1 MSFTSY
7 DVTTDRGKTRLL
19 VSDTST
25 TSYTWEDAEVDAA
38 LTLASDNV
46 FDAAAILLDS
56 ARASFKK
63 LISVRLFGEVSVSI
77 ADQSRA
83 LADLADH
90 YREIA
95 RCDAGMQMTQ
105 LQLRIDKYGRD
116 NTDYTKTSAAVVG
129 DFEDYSQDE
138 FTNL

>member
-1 MSFTSY
+1 MAFTYS
-7 DVTTDRGKTRLL
+7 VSTDRGKTRLL
-19 VSDTST
+19 VSDTSS
-25 TSYTWEDAEVDAA
+25 TSYTWEDDEVDAA

-83 LADLADH
+83 LSELADH

-116 NTDYTKTSAAVVG
+116 YTDHTLTSSKTES
-129 DFEDYSQDE
+129 DFEDYSGDE
-138 FTNL
+138 YTNL